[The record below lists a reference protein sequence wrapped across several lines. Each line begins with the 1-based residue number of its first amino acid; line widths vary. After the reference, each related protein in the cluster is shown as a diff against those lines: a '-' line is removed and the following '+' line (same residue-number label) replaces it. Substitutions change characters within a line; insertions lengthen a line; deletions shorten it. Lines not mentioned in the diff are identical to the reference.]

1 MTTAPLR
8 LSFDIGCP
16 ADHAF
21 DVWTTRLSSW
31 WPAGHSASGHP
42 DTRVALEPR
51 LGGRIFERTPDGT
64 EIEWGRITSWQP
76 PHRLG
81 YAWHIG
87 RDPADATDVE
97 VTFVDLGD
105 GTTRLD
111 IVHSGWE
118 RLGAEASPYR
128 EANTDGWQAL
138 AGSFV
143 AAAEQSS

>member
-1 MTTAPLR
+1 M
-8 LSFDIGCP
+8 
-16 ADHAF
+16 
-21 DVWTTRLSSW
+21 
-31 WPAGHSASGHP
+31 
-42 DTRVALEPR
+42 ALEPR

-105 GTTRLD
+105 GTSRLD

-118 RLGAEASPYR
+118 RLGAQATPYR

-138 AGSFV
+138 AGAFV
-143 AAAEQSS
+143 AAAEAPSATSAQAGLVAGGGDGPAGGPHPARRPPGPTGRCPWR